1 MKITIDI
8 DGNLKETEVVIHA
21 PEYSQEIM
29 QLNEMLQAK
38 QKRCSLLFYK
48 KGTEYYI
55 NVDDILFFETN
66 ARQIHA
72 HTEDDVYV
80 VKYRLYELEDILSD
94 EFMRVSKSTILNTN
108 KIFSLTHS
116 VSNSLIQFQN
126 SHKQIYVSRKYY
138 KLLRKRLEE
147 KEENL

>member
-21 PEYSQEIM
+21 PKYSEEIM

-38 QKRCSLLFYK
+38 QKKNSLLFYK
-48 KGTEYYI
+48 KATEYYLD
-55 NVDDILFFETN
+55 VDDILFFETN

-72 HTEDDVYV
+72 YTEDDVYV
-80 VKYRLYELEDILSD
+80 VRYRLYELEDILPD
-94 EFMRVSKSTILNTN
+94 EFMRVSKSAILNIN
-108 KIFSLTHS
+108 KIFALTHS
-116 VSNSLIQFQN
+116 VSNNLIQFQN

-147 KEENL
+147 KEKDL